1 LSRHDLTPHPSAPPG
16 RTVSIGWSW
25 LGTYRIRVTD
35 EGNGSVHTVFFAGA
49 HRYDISEVATVL
61 ELAAAYAVVPRNLRR
76 ILISD
81 RATEGYRCPTCKGRG
96 ARVLPSSCDET
107 ECSPCEGTGL
117 VQCAHGQ
124 TLASGE
130 CPLCT
135 FEAESP
141 AAAEAAR
148 AFDERCARL
157 TAALYSPRSSVLFSA

>member
-1 LSRHDLTPHPSAPPG
+1 MSRYALKPHRSAPLG
-16 RTVSIGWSW
+16 RTVSIGWTW
-25 LGTYRIRVTD
+25 LGTYRLRVTD
-35 EGNGSVHTVFFAGA
+35 EANGGVHTVFLAGA
-49 HRYDISEVATVL
+49 ARYDISEVVTVL
-61 ELAAAYAVVPRNLRR
+61 ELAAAYAEVPKELRQT
-76 ILISD
+76 LIND

-107 ECSPCEGTGL
+107 ECSPCEATGR

-141 AAAEAAR
+141 AAVEAAR

-157 TAALYSPRSSVLFSA
+157 AAALYHPGPRVLFPA

>member
-1 LSRHDLTPHPSAPPG
+1 MSRYDLTPHQSAPPG
-16 RTVSIGWSW
+16 RTVAIGWDW
-25 LGTYRIRVTD
+25 LGTYRLQVTD
-35 EGNGSVHTVFFAGA
+35 EVNGAARTVFFAGTD
-49 HRYDISEVATVL
+49 RYDISEVATVL
-61 ELAAAYAVVPRNLRR
+61 ELAAAYATVPGYLRQA
-76 ILISD
+76 LIND

-107 ECSPCEGTGL
+107 ECSPCEGTGM

-148 AFDERCARL
+148 AFDQRCARL
-157 TAALYSPRSSVLFSA
+157 TAALHYA

>member
-1 LSRHDLTPHPSAPPG
+1 MSRYDLTPHQSAPPG
-16 RTVSIGWSW
+16 RTVVIGWDW
-25 LGTYRIRVTD
+25 LGTYRLQVTD
-35 EGNGSVHTVFFAGA
+35 QVNGAARTVFFAGTD
-49 HRYDISEVATVL
+49 RYDISEVATVL
-61 ELAAAYAVVPRNLRR
+61 ELADAYAKVPGYLRQA
-76 ILISD
+76 LIND

-107 ECSPCEGTGL
+107 ECSPCEGTGM

-148 AFDERCARL
+148 AFDQRCARL
-157 TAALYSPRSSVLFSA
+157 TAALHYA

>member
-1 LSRHDLTPHPSAPPG
+1 MSRYDLTPHQSAPPG
-16 RTVSIGWSW
+16 RTVTVGWTW

-35 EGNGSVHTVFFAGA
+35 EANGAARTVFFAGA
-49 HRYDISEVATVL
+49 ARYDISEVATVL
-61 ELAAAYAVVPRNLRR
+61 ELAAAYAEVPGYLRQA
-76 ILISD
+76 LIND

-107 ECSPCEGTGL
+107 ECSPCEGSGM

-130 CPLCT
+130 CPVCT

-141 AAAEAAR
+141 AAVEAAR
-148 AFDERCARL
+148 AFDERCTRL
-157 TAALYSPRSSVLFSA
+157 TAALYAPGPSVPSHA

>member
-1 LSRHDLTPHPSAPPG
+1 MSRYDLTPHQSAPPG
-16 RTVSIGWSW
+16 RSVAIGWSW
-25 LGTYRIRVTD
+25 LGTYRISVTD
-35 EGNGSVHTVFFAGA
+35 EANGSARPVFFAGA
-49 HRYDISEVATVL
+49 SRYDISEVATVL
-61 ELAAAYAVVPRNLRR
+61 ELAAVYAEVPRNLRQT
-76 ILISD
+76 LIDD

-107 ECSPCEGTGL
+107 ECSPCEGTGR

-130 CPLCT
+130 CLLCT

-141 AAAEAAR
+141 AAVDAAR

-157 TAALYSPRSSVLFSA
+157 TAALHFPRSSVPFPA

>member
-1 LSRHDLTPHPSAPPG
+1 MSRYDLTPHQSAAPG
-16 RTVSIGWSW
+16 RTVAIGWTW
-25 LGTYRIRVTD
+25 LGTYRISVTD
-35 EGNGSVHTVFFAGA
+35 EANGSARPVFFAGA
-49 HRYDISEVATVL
+49 SRYDISEVATVL
-61 ELAAAYAVVPRNLRR
+61 ELAAAYAEVPKDLRR
-76 ILISD
+76 TLIND

-107 ECSPCEGTGL
+107 ECSPCEGTGR

-141 AAAEAAR
+141 AATEAAR

-157 TAALYSPRSSVLFSA
+157 AAALNHPRLHVLFSA